1 MSLNTAK
8 ISMLKTITG
17 IDFLNIENNNVNN
30 AKTAN
35 AAITTTYT
43 ILKSFDISF
52 PVSDE

>member
-8 ISMLKTITG
+8 VSMLKTITG

-35 AAITTTYT
+35 AAITTT
-43 ILKSFDISF
+43 
-52 PVSDE
+52 